1 MENVL
6 VNKRSFRSA
15 QWKMLLIT
23 MFCYLFFYT
32 GRHNF
37 GWAVKGMAAD
47 LGVNYTQIGWI
58 SFSML
63 IGYAVGQ
70 LVNGNL
76 ADRYSPR
83 KMIAL
88 GAILSVAA
96 NFLISLT
103 SVYWII
109 LMLWAMNGYFQAMAW
124 APGGRLISNWW
135 HREERGKAFGFYTM
149 SAGFSSALTFLL
161 SIVIINQNVSWH
173 SLFRLPA
180 MLLLPV
186 SIIFYL
192 VARSKP
198 SDKGFPDLYTET
210 NQLKNTSWK
219 ERYGEVLKNRKFII
233 ASVALG
239 FESMA
244 RYGLI
249 VWVPVHYLGSG
260 AKNNPE
266 MLWASVLMPIG
277 MAIGALCFGKLSD
290 SVFRQNRPASIRAG
304 MLIAALISLII
315 YFTPPDTH
323 HFIVGMLMFGA
334 GFFVYGPQANFWP
347 ISPDLLGEKY
357 VATGIGIMNMCAYLF
372 AAIGEPVLGKVID
385 ITGQTSSVFIAIC
398 IISVFSAITISFCK
412 YRYQNKKNHEQDV
425 NKFVYSKQ

>member
-1 MENVL
+1 
-6 VNKRSFRSA
+6 
-15 QWKMLLIT
+15 

-37 GWAVKGMAAD
+37 GWAARDMAAE
-47 LGVNYTQIGWI
+47 LQINYTGIGWI

-63 IGYAVGQ
+63 IGYAIGQ

-83 KMIAL
+83 NMIVL
-88 GAILSVAA
+88 GAVLSVAA
-96 NFLISLT
+96 NFAISI
-103 SVYWII
+103 SGSYWTI
-109 LMLWAMNGYFQAMAW
+109 LVLWAMNGYFQAMAW

-135 HREERGKAFGFYTM
+135 RREERGKAFGFYTM
-149 SAGFSSALTFLL
+149 SAGSSSAITFLL
-161 SIVIINQNVSWH
+161 SIMIIQQDVSWH

-186 SIIFYL
+186 AIIFFF

-198 SDKGFPDLYTET
+198 SDKGFPDLYVET
-210 NQLKNTSWK
+210 NELKNTHWK
-219 ERYGEVLKNRKFII
+219 ERYREVLKNRKFII

-249 VWVPVHYLGSG
+249 VWVPVHYLGAGS
-260 AKNNPE
+260 KNNPH
-266 MLWASVLMPIG
+266 MLWASILMPVG
-277 MAIGALCFGKLSD
+277 MAAGALCFGKLSD
-290 SVFRQNRPASIRAG
+290 TLFRRNRPASIRAG

-315 YFTPPDTH
+315 YFTPANTN
-323 HFIVGMLMFGA
+323 HFVVGALMFAA

-385 ITGQTSSVFIAIC
+385 ITKDTSSVFIAIS
-398 IISVFSAITISFCK
+398 IISALSAITISFCK
-412 YRYQNKKNHEQDV
+412 YRYQNKTE
-425 NKFVYSKQ
+425 S